1 MRSLEDE
8 FGKIIISEIEKLAEN
23 IALKLEAETV
33 DVIDKNDIRS
43 EGSLRKSISSDIEN
57 RSKEVV
63 LSYLVKVFGNVNY
76 AVYVHEGTGP
86 GHDPPRA
93 TFFPP
98 IEPIMRWVKNKGIG
112 QQFYIKS
119 KRAIATKRKA
129 VKTKSGLSERRYSSE
144 VRSVAYAI
152 AKSISK
158 KGTRGKKFFE
168 LALAQA
174 EPAILKMA
182 NEL

>member
-1 MRSLEDE
+1 VGCNLRSLEDE
-8 FGKIIISEIEKLAEN
+8 FGKLIATEIEKLAEN
-23 IALKLEAETV
+23 IALKLEEETV
-33 DVIDKNDIRS
+33 DVIDENDIRS
-43 EGSLRKSISSDIEN
+43 HAPGGINLRNSISSDTIN
-57 RSKEVV
+57 RSTEAV
-63 LSYLVKVFGNVNY
+63 LSYLIKVFGNVNY
-76 AVYVHEGTGP
+76 SVFVHEGTRP
-86 GHDPPRA
+86 H
-93 TFFPP
+93 FPP

-129 VKTKSGLSERRYSSE
+129 VKTKSGESEKRYSSE

-174 EPAILKMA
+174 EPTILKMA

>member
-1 MRSLEDE
+1 MKSLENE
-8 FGKIIISEIEKLAEN
+8 FRGMIVTEIEKLAEN
-23 IALKLEAETV
+23 IALKLEADTV
-33 DVIDKNDIRS
+33 DVIDENDIRS
-43 EGSLRKSISSDIEN
+43 EGSLRKSISSETLN
-57 RSKEVV
+57 RSTEAV

-76 AVYVHEGTGP
+76 AVFVHEGTKP
-86 GHDPPRA
+86 H
-93 TFFPP
+93 FPP

-119 KRAIATKRKA
+119 KRAVATKRKP
-129 VKTKSGLSERRYSSE
+129 VKTKSGVSEQKYSSE

-152 AKSISK
+152 AKSISR

-174 EPAILKMA
+174 EPTILKMA
-182 NEL
+182 GEL

>member
-1 MRSLEDE
+1 MGCNLRSLEDE
-8 FGKIIISEIEKLAEN
+8 FGRIIITEIEKLAEN

-33 DVIDKNDIRS
+33 DVIDENDIRS
-43 EGSLRKSISSDIEN
+43 EGSLRKSISSETLN
-57 RSKEVV
+57 RSTNAT
-63 LSYLVKVFGNVNY
+63 LSYLIKVFGNVNY
-76 AVYVHEGTGP
+76 SVFVHEGTRP
-86 GHDPPRA
+86 H
-93 TFFPP
+93 FPP

-129 VKTKSGLSERRYSSE
+129 VKTKSGVSEKRYSSE

-174 EPAILKMA
+174 EPTILKMA